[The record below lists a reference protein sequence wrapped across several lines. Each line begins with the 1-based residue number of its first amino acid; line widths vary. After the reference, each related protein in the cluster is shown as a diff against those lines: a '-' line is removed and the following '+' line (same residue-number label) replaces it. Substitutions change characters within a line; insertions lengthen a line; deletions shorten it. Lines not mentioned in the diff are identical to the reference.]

1 MEQVTLKSFAKINL
15 FLKVESKRTD
25 GFHNIKTLFQTIDL
39 SDEVEISKTPAG
51 ISISCDDPVVPVDN
65 SNIAWKA
72 AELFLKEF
80 DIKSGV
86 KIKISKN
93 IPVTAGLAGGSSNAA
108 AVLNGCCKLFSVKND
123 FNKLSKLAIS
133 IGSDVPFL
141 LKGGTA
147 LGLGRGEVL
156 TEINPVKESW
166 LVLIVEG
173 VKPST
178 GKIYSGFTNTL
189 TKADVFDKKLE
200 ELKILKE
207 AEGGDLAKILYN
219 DLETPAGKFFPI
231 LFSVKEDLMKAGA
244 LGTLMSGSGPTV
256 FGIAASKE
264 AAEEIAKKM
273 KLKYKRV
280 IVTKTVR
287 AGAGC

>member
-51 ISISCDDPVVPVDN
+51 ISISCDDPVVPADN

-108 AVLNGCCKLFSVKND
+108 AVQR
-123 FNKLSKLAIS
+123 
-133 IGSDVPFL
+133 L
-141 LKGGTA
+141 L
-147 LGLGRGEVL
+147 
-156 TEINPVKESW
+156 
-166 LVLIVEG
+166 
-173 VKPST
+173 
-178 GKIYSGFTNTL
+178 
-189 TKADVFDKKLE
+189 
-200 ELKILKE
+200 
-207 AEGGDLAKILYN
+207 
-219 DLETPAGKFFPI
+219 
-231 LFSVKEDLMKAGA
+231 
-244 LGTLMSGSGPTV
+244 
-256 FGIAASKE
+256 
-264 AAEEIAKKM
+264 
-273 KLKYKRV
+273 
-280 IVTKTVR
+280 
-287 AGAGC
+287 